1 MRMKM
6 NKFISSNS
14 DIQRITFQGN
24 KYFFIVDDS
33 GIGIRRQDDTI
44 PKEKEVK
51 ALTEYIFEEG
61 WANKSDYEE
70 EDNYA

>member
-1 MRMKM
+1 M
-6 NKFISSNS
+6 NKFISGNSN
-14 DIQRITFQGN
+14 IQKITFKGN
-24 KYFFIVDDS
+24 KYFFIVDNN